1 MGLPQNRLQEAAD
14 RDLGI
19 FAAEAPTNNFHYS
32 HMDEPVAGDIDLGVR
47 SEKYASG
54 YAKDEVRIIVENRRT
69 HETVCE
75 LYPKQ

>member
-1 MGLPQNRLQEAAD
+1 
-14 RDLGI
+14 
-19 FAAEAPTNNFHYS
+19 
-32 HMDEPVAGDIDLGVR
+32 MDEPVAGDIDLGVR